1 MITTP
6 IIELHNVKSI
16 MQKENP
22 IVKSRVYGKNNI
34 NNYKLMNDIVVRLSN
49 GKIITIPKGYVWDLA
64 SVPRF
69 LWSLVPPDS
78 DAELAF
84 LLHDVLYEK
93 NIELGYTQEFCDNEM
108 KLWSEILN
116 GTSKEISL
124 RNLDNTIRF
133 LAVKWFGKKVFNNNI
148 K

>member
-1 MITTP
+1 MTTT

-16 MQKENP
+16 MQNENP

-34 NNYKLMNDIVVRLSN
+34 NNYKLINDVVVRLSD
-49 GKIITIPKGYVWDLA
+49 GKVITISKGYVWDLA
-64 SVPRF
+64 SVPRW
-69 LWSLVPPDS
+69 LWALVPPDS

-84 LLHDVLYEK
+84 VLHDFLYE
-93 NIELGYTQEFCDNEM
+93 NHIELGYDQEFCDNEM

-116 GTSKEISL
+116 GTKNISL

-133 LAVKWFGKKVFNNNI
+133 LAVKWFGKKVFNKN
-148 K
+148 KK